1 MLQREL
7 DNADLFLNDSLRV
20 FKPNEVLPPVR
31 RSLLGSLEQ
40 QKIMI
45 ARRRKVEEAQAKNEE
60 RQARFR
66 LNK

>member
-1 MLQREL
+1 
-7 DNADLFLNDSLRV
+7 
-20 FKPNEVLPPVR
+20 LPPVR